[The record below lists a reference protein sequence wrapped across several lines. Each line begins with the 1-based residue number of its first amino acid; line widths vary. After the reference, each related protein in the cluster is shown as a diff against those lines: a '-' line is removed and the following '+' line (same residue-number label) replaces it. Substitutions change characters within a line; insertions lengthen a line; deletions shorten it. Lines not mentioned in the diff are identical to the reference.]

1 MPMTF
6 DSYSFCSLGCTFCV
20 TGDTGIAT
28 TGRTVAI
35 KKLKVGDI
43 VLSKNIETGLL
54 EEDPVVAVMQK
65 KTESLLRIHF
75 ENGKFLEVTPEH
87 PVFVSGF
94 GWKDAGEL
102 VEGDD
107 VLFVAKPSLSYRQK
121 NANCMKSRRTKAKQ
135 SRSMKKRYAS
145 GELDSLREKSKVS
158 GTNNLIAWNTS
169 EAGKVAVSERM
180 QADNPMKRLAVREAQ
195 SSTLLAR
202 YSSGELIGYWKGKKS
217 PHAAKRMNE
226 NNPMKDPAIRRA
238 TLQKI
243 VKSWAANGKISAG
256 EQKVREALE
265 SLGLSFVHQ
274 AVVPGPKRD
283 FILDFML
290 PDQGVCIEYD
300 GHSRHYT
307 ESGVEQDRLR
317 DAWMASEYGMR
328 TIRIHRDQAFIT
340 SAELQAVI
348 AREASL

>member
-1 MPMTF
+1 MT
-6 DSYSFCSLGCTFCV
+6 GE
-20 TGDTGIAT
+20 TGIAT

-54 EEDPVVAVMQK
+54 EEDHVVAVMQK
-65 KTESLLRIHF
+65 KTESLLRIHL
-75 ENGKFLEVTPEH
+75 ENGKFIEITPEH
-87 PVFVSGF
+87 PVFVSGV
-94 GWKDAGEL
+94 GWKNAGEL

-107 VLFVAKPSLSYRQK
+107 VLFVSKPSLSYRQK
-121 NANCMKSRRTKAKQ
+121 NANCMKSKRTRAKQ
-135 SRSMKKRYAS
+135 SRSMKKKFAS
-145 GELDSLREKSKVS
+145 GELELLREKLKVS

-169 EAGKVAVSERM
+169 GAGKASVSARM
-180 QADNPMKRLAVREAQ
+180 QARNPMKNAKVREAQ

-202 YSSGELIGYWKGKKS
+202 YASGELVGHWKGKKA
-217 PHAAKRMNE
+217 PHAAKRINE
-226 NNPMKDPAIRRA
+226 NNPMKEPVIRRA

-243 VKSWAANGKISAG
+243 VKSWVANGKISAG

-265 SLGLSFVHQ
+265 SLGVSFVHQ

-290 PDQGVCIEYD
+290 PDHGVCIEYD

-307 ESGVEQDRLR
+307 ESGMEQDKLR
-317 DAWMASEYGMR
+317 DTWMASEYGVR
-328 TIRIHRDQAFIT
+328 TVRIHRDQAFIPPM
-340 SAELQAVI
+340 ELQAVI
-348 AREASL
+348 ARGASL